1 MTLYLTLLKNLLFGL
16 IVLFLVFTTAAFAQ
30 STRIEVKSENFILQG
45 DVYEREA
52 KTLIKD
58 LEIFRS
64 SLFKMLGQEP
74 KPERIPVK
82 VYAIKNST
90 TFQDIVK
97 NKTIGGV
104 YKNTSQG
111 PIFVLDAKGGVKPG
125 DAARKIALHEY
136 VHHIINEYTNQK
148 FPRWY
153 NEGYANFLA
162 NFKIKKNKFIIGA
175 PDPNYAY
182 YLKRGGW
189 MTMDAMIASVNNY
202 PFISGSQ
209 LSSQR
214 DLQHAFYAQS
224 WLAVTFLQTNPEYA
238 RKSKEYLQRVNQGED
253 SVKAFT
259 TAFGMT
265 PEEFKPI
272 LKKFL
277 AKDYF
282 LQYPFPLSKAEKNP
296 SLTTRKLT
304 QSEYQSTILNAKI
317 HFNGNK
323 N

>member
-1 MTLYLTLLKNLLFGL
+1 MSIYHKLLKKFSLGS
-16 IVLFLVFTTAAFAQ
+16 IVLFLSYTTAAFAQ
-30 STRIEVKSENFILQG
+30 STGIEVKSENFVLQG

-52 KTLIKD
+52 KILIKD

-74 KPERIPVK
+74 RPEHIPVR
-82 VYAIKNST
+82 VYAVKNSI
-90 TFQDIVK
+90 TFQDIVN

-111 PIFVLDAKGGVKPG
+111 AIFVLDAKGGVKPG

-136 VHHIINEYTNQK
+136 VHHITNEYTNQK

-162 NFKIKKNKFIIGA
+162 NFKIKKSKFIIGA
-175 PDPNYAY
+175 PDLNYAS
-182 YLKRGGW
+182 YLKRGSW
-189 MTMDAMIASVNNY
+189 MPMDAMIASVNRY

-214 DLQHAFYAQS
+214 DLQNAFYAQS

-238 RKSKEYLQRVNQGED
+238 RKSREYLERVNQGED

-259 TAFGMT
+259 TAFGIT
-265 PEEFKPI
+265 PEEFQPI

-282 LQYPFPLSKAEKNP
+282 LQYPFPLSKSEKSP
-296 SLTTRKLT
+296 ALTIRKLT
-304 QSEYQSTILNAKI
+304 QSEYQSAILNAKI
-317 HFNGNK
+317 HFNK
-323 N
+323 